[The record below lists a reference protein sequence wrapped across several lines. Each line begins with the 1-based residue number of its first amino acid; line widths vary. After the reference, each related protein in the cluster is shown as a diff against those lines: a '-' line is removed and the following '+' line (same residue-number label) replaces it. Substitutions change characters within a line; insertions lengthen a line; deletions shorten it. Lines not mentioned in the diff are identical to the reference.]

1 MKFLVILLTIGLFI
15 FLFNTKMKAID
26 GGLKSWF
33 KFQIIWGPI
42 AIVLIFILL
51 AICLCTG
58 VLF

>member
-1 MKFLVILLTIGLFI
+1 MKFLAILITIGLFI

-26 GGLKSWF
+26 GGLKIWF
-33 KFQIIWGPI
+33 KFQIIWGHL
-42 AIVLIFILL
+42 AIVLIFMLL